1 MGTAVPASKDGSSH
15 TPASFPS
22 EDRAETAAR
31 ERIAGG
37 LLSGSRIPVRGV
49 DTVTAAAPW
58 PCIASKPRPFTE
70 CGRRYANPTEP
81 RTSRGDIS
89 RGAAPFSL
97 LFNPLER
104 CRFSAAGADRQPMR
118 HRSQFSTGS
127 RKHAAG
133 GRPPFPAAGCDIVK
147 IACCRQ
153 GCRMLIRWAGGRQT
167 PKRCA
172 AKARNRIQAGPIS
185 AEFSTLTRG

>member
-1 MGTAVPASKDGSSH
+1 MPASKDDSSH
-15 TPASFPS
+15 TPASFPN

-58 PCIASKPRPFTE
+58 PCIASKPRPFLPNAA
-70 CGRRYANPTEP
+70 GGMPIPPNPGP
-81 RTSRGDIS
+81 HVAIYRG
-89 RGAAPFSL
+89 GAAPFSL

-153 GCRMLIRWAGGRQT
+153 GCRMLIRWAGGWQT